1 MTLYKAT
8 LNTTTIAWV
17 MGAVLFLSTN
27 VSISDDNNEVSVF
40 HYGDNFELSI
50 TQYGKGNSYTSQ
62 SDGIDVKLNIL
73 QSDGTSMDF
82 KMMCMKE
89 MGCAATMTQQQ
100 IAE

>member
-1 MTLYKAT
+1 
-8 LNTTTIAWV
+8 
-17 MGAVLFLSTN
+17 